1 MAAPELKH
9 EGPRSDRQVM
19 SFLRRARSTSLLT
32 RFGAVSLLLTI
43 AVGAVLS
50 SVLGE
55 AIAER
60 ARQQAE
66 WTAIV
71 TVRLGLQQQLTPQEL
86 AEGFDPERL
95 ASVAA
100 AVNTAA
106 AGLQDGSSLD
116 DLDPVELKIFNRA
129 REIVFSNE
137 SDRIGAV
144 SESHELDDALA
155 GKVVSGFSH
164 SHDDSAGSE
173 DGERVMLE
181 VYVPVQ
187 YDGSSSPDG
196 AMELYLPYAPVAAA
210 VAEDVRTMTIALVVC
225 LTVFYLVVFRLIASA
240 SRKLR
245 HQTDE
250 LHSSAER
257 DRHQATHDALT
268 GLPNR
273 ELLRD
278 RLDQSLAAAA
288 RSAGEVALLLID
300 LDRFKEIND
309 TLGHSYGDKLLRQVG
324 PRLQSVLRDGD
335 TVARLGGDEFAVLLP
350 LVDGVAEAEQ
360 VAERL
365 REALHRPFDVDG
377 VSLDVEASVGMA
389 ISPWHGTDSEAL
401 LRNSDIAMYVAK
413 EMKAGAVVFEP
424 DEHVT
429 TSSGLTVLGDLRR
442 ALEGGDELFLHYQPK
457 YTLDGERI
465 EGMEALLRWQH
476 PTQGLIPPGDF
487 IPAAEGTGIILRLT
501 EHVLDLA
508 LAQLR
513 LWLDAGRAV
522 PVAVNLST
530 RCLLDA
536 GLPDLVER
544 LLTGHGVPAALLRL
558 EVTESAVMGDAARCM
573 EVLQRLHDLGV
584 KLSIDDFGTG
594 YSSMAYLR
602 RLPVDELKI
611 DRSFVL
617 GMTTTAHDAVLVRT
631 AIDLGHNL
639 GLTVVAE
646 GVEEQA
652 HVTLLRELGCDVA
665 QGYHFARPMGAEQ
678 MTELLVATGTLHD
691 VHRPADTRS

>member
-1 MAAPELKH
+1 
-9 EGPRSDRQVM
+9 M
-19 SFLRRARSTSLLT
+19 SLLRRLPATSLLT
-32 RFGAVSLLLTI
+32 RFGVVSLVLTI

-50 SVLGE
+50 SLLSN

-60 ARQQAE
+60 AREQAE

-71 TVRLGLQQQLTPQEL
+71 AVRLGLQPQLTPEDL
-86 AEGFDPERL
+86 AGGFDAERL
-95 ASVAA
+95 ARVEATVAA
-100 AVNTAA
+100 A
-106 AGLQDGSSLD
+106 GDKLQAEGRQLD
-116 DLDPVELKIFNRA
+116 DLDPVELNIFNRD
-129 REIVFSNE
+129 RTVVYSNE
-137 SDRIGAV
+137 REHIGETSTSD
-144 SESHELDDALA
+144 ELDDVLA
-155 GKVVSGFSH
+155 GEVVSGFSH
-164 SHDDSAGSE
+164 SADDGAGSE

-187 YDGSSSPDG
+187 YEGSPMPDG

-210 VAEDVRTMTIALVVC
+210 VAEDVRTMTIGLIAS

-245 HQTDE
+245 RQKEALVT
-250 LHSSAER
+250 SAER

-268 GLPNR
+268 GLPNW

-278 RLDQSLAAAA
+278 RLEQGLAAAS
-288 RSAGEVALLLID
+288 RSEAEVALLLID

-309 TLGHSYGDKLLRQVG
+309 TLGHTYGDKLLCQVG
-324 PRLQSVLRDGD
+324 PRLQSVLREGD

-350 LVDGVAEAEQ
+350 LVDGLGEAQQ

-365 REALHRPFDVDG
+365 REALHRPFDVEG
-377 VSLDVEASVGMA
+377 VSLDVEASVGIA
-389 ISPWHGTDSEAL
+389 ISPWHGTDTESL
-401 LRNSDIAMYVAK
+401 LRNADIAMYVAK
-413 EMKAGAVVFEP
+413 ELKAGAVVFEP
-424 DEHVT
+424 EAHVT
-429 TSSGLTVLGDLRR
+429 APSRLTVLGDLRR
-442 ALEGGDELFLHYQPK
+442 ALEGTGELFLNYQPK

-465 EGMEALLRWQH
+465 EGLEALLRWQH

-501 EHVLDLA
+501 EYVLDLS
-508 LAQLR
+508 LAQMR
-513 LWLDAGRAV
+513 RWMDAGHAV

-536 GLPDLVER
+536 GLPDLVGR
-544 LLTGHGVPAALLRL
+544 LLSEHGVPAALLRL

-646 GVEEQA
+646 GVEGVE
-652 HVTLLRELGCDVA
+652 HVSALRDLGCDIA
-665 QGYHFARPMGAEQ
+665 QGYHYARPMGGEQ
-678 MTELLVATGTLHD
+678 MSELLARVGTVHD
-691 VHRPADTRS
+691 RSVPVV

>member
-1 MAAPELKH
+1 
-9 EGPRSDRQVM
+9 M
-19 SFLRRARSTSLLT
+19 SLLRRLRTTSLLT
-32 RFGAVSLLLTI
+32 RFGVVSLVLTI

-50 SVLGE
+50 SVLSGAIE
-55 AIAER
+55 AR

-66 WTAIV
+66 DAALMA
-71 TVRLGLQQQLTPQEL
+71 VRLGLQPQFTPADL
-86 AEGFDPERL
+86 RDGFDVERL
-95 ASVAA
+95 ADVEEAVDEAA
-100 AVNTAA
+100 EEFGTAD
-106 AGLQDGSSLD
+106 AGLAAF
-116 DLDPVELKIFNRA
+116 DPVELKIFDRD
-129 REIVFSNE
+129 RTIVFHSENPE
-137 SDRIGAV
+137 LVGETSRSGELGA
-144 SESHELDDALA
+144 ALT
-155 GKVVSGFSH
+155 GYVVSGFAH
-164 SHDDSAGSE
+164 SADDGAGSE
-173 DGERVMLE
+173 DGDHRLLE
-181 VYVPVQ
+181 VYVPLQ
-187 YDGSSSPDG
+187 YDGAEHPDG
-196 AMELYLPYAPVAAA
+196 VIELYLPYAPVAAA
-210 VAEDVRTMTIALVVC
+210 VAEDVRTMAIALVAS

-240 SRKLR
+240 STKLR
-245 HQTDE
+245 RQKE
-250 LHSSAER
+250 ALQSSAER

-268 GLPNR
+268 GLPNW

-278 RLDQSLAAAA
+278 RLAQGLAAAG
-288 RSAGEVALLLID
+288 RSDGEVALLLID

-309 TLGHSYGDKLLRQVG
+309 TLGHSHGDKLLCQVG
-324 PRLQSVLRDGD
+324 PRLRSVLREGD

-350 LVDGVAEAEQ
+350 LVAGVGEVEQ
-360 VAERL
+360 VAARL
-365 REALHRPFDVDG
+365 REALHQPFDVDG
-377 VSLDVEASVGMA
+377 VALDVEASVGIA
-389 ISPWHGTDSEAL
+389 LSPWHGTDTEAL
-401 LRNSDIAMYVAK
+401 LRNADIAMYVAK
-413 EMKAGAVVFEP
+413 ELKAGAVVFEP
-424 DEHVT
+424 AEHVAAPT
-429 TSSGLTVLGDLRR
+429 GLTVLGDLRR
-442 ALEGGDELFLHYQPK
+442 ALEGTGEMFLNYQPK

-501 EHVLDLA
+501 EHVLELS

-513 LWLDAGRAV
+513 CWMDAGLAV

-536 GLPDLVER
+536 GLPEMVAR
-544 LLTGHGVPAALLRL
+544 LLAEHGVPARLLRL

-646 GVEEQA
+646 GVEGAE
-652 HVTLLRELGCDVA
+652 HVSALRDLGCDIA
-665 QGYHFARPMGAEQ
+665 QGYHFARPMGGEQ
-678 MTELLVATGTLHD
+678 MSELLARVGTIHDGSVPVA
-691 VHRPADTRS
+691 